1 MGGIGGTG
9 AGITPRFRQIARVPH
24 GSPSPDNVDAIR
36 RRDPETLEHI
46 AREHFPLLLRSAR
59 ASGLGDADA
68 RDAVQDALLTF
79 LDRAPDFDGRA
90 PVGKWLLGI
99 LYKKCQ
105 ERRRAVARDRQATDL
120 EESGGSAEPRRFD
133 ADGRWLRAPLS
144 PEAYTAT
151 GQAMDWLQQCLDAL
165 PERRRLVFHLR
176 DVEQLETDEICK
188 IMEMS
193 PNTLGVLLFRTRNAL
208 RECLEAKG
216 LRRANDATL

>member
-1 MGGIGGTG
+1 MS
-9 AGITPRFRQIARVPH
+9 H
-24 GSPSPDNVDAIR
+24 GSPSPDEVEAIR
-36 RRDPETLEHI
+36 RSDPQTLAHP
-46 AREHFPLLLRSAR
+46 APQHLPVLLRTAR

-105 ERRRAVARDRQATDL
+105 ERRRALARDRQLTDR
-120 EESGGSAEPRRFD
+120 EVGGEVGGSAEPRRFD

-151 GQAMDWLQQCLDAL
+151 GQAMEWLQQCLDAL

-176 DVEQLETDEICK
+176 VVEQLETDEICK
-188 IMEMS
+188 ILEIS

-216 LRRANDATL
+216 LRRATDATL